1 MIRSLLPY
9 TLQTEIT
16 HSDLETSLADLL
28 YCGYVQSQRDSF
40 ERLFHNDGLRLPANF
55 DFHSISG
62 LSHEMV
68 ERLVRANPQNFG
80 QARRIPG
87 MTPAALSTLL
97 VKLKLQ
103 QAA

>member
-1 MIRSLLPY
+1 
-9 TLQTEIT
+9 
-16 HSDLETSLADLL
+16 
-28 YCGYVQSQRDSF
+28 
-40 ERLFHNDGLRLPANF
+40 
-55 DFHSISG
+55 
-62 LSHEMV
+62 MV
-68 ERLVRANPQNFG
+68 ERLVRANPQTFG